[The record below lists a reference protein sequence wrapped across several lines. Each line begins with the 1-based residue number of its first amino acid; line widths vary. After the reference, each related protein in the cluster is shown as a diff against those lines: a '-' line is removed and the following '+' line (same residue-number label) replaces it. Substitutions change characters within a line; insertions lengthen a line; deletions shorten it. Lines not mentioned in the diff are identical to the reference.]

1 MVDKPFVKL
10 NEFEL
15 MKNKLTKNKLTKNK
29 LMKNKNMM
37 IFISSLFS
45 IFIL

>member
-10 NEFEL
+10 NELEL
-15 MKNKLTKNKLTKNK
+15 MKNK

>member
-10 NEFEL
+10 NELEL
-15 MKNKLTKNKLTKNK
+15 MKNK

-37 IFISSLFS
+37 IFMPSLFS
-45 IFIL
+45 SFIL

>member
-10 NEFEL
+10 NELEL
-15 MKNKLTKNKLTKNK
+15 MKNK

-37 IFISSLFS
+37 IFMSSLFS

>member
-10 NEFEL
+10 NELEL
-15 MKNKLTKNKLTKNK
+15 MKHK

-37 IFISSLFS
+37 IFMSSLFS
-45 IFIL
+45 SFIL